1 LLIRNVPSRETND
14 SMRCDEA
21 TRCARVE
28 KRVND
33 PTRTRTRNPSNAGPI
48 ADCVNE
54 WTELMVPDRV
64 RNVPRIVREKALMTN
79 TKFQAW
85 SMLRRC

>member
-1 LLIRNVPSRETND
+1 
-14 SMRCDEA
+14 M
-21 TRCARVE
+21 TRCA
-28 KRVND
+28 
-33 PTRTRTRNPSNAGPI
+33 PI